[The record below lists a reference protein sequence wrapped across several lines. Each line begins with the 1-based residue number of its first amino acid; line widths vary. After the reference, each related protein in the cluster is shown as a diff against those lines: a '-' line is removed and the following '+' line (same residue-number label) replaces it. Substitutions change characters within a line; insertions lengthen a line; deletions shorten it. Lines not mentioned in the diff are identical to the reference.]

1 MGYFLINKDHLF
13 NSLNIVM
20 RITVLLVLLFI
31 IIIDVHAQGSYD
43 WHEHHMA
50 MEEMDEEG
58 HSGLAW
64 LLTIGF
70 WIYIIIKL
78 IDDD

>member
-1 MGYFLINKDHLF
+1 MGKLIPYHSRKSLF
-13 NSLNIVM
+13 TVIK
-20 RITVLLVLLFI
+20 ITALTLVFCT